1 MKNLFTLSVK
11 KLSKAIAFLTVA
23 FSLFFMVGCSDAP
36 TVETVS
42 ASSIDGGSSIHVSGK
57 IFSDGGQAVQEK
69 GFCLSRHAVP
79 TIADSRKT
87 VSPHSES
94 YAAVFSG
101 LEKNVIYYVRAYAQN
116 SIGIGYGEVIEVYTS
131 ALAFAQTGSAEV
143 LSNTE
148 ATIRG
153 SVDAL
158 NSQVETWFEV
168 WRNGEPIHRVD
179 IQKTGAQSATEI
191 FATATGLTPGKVYSY
206 AVKAKNDAGITT
218 GETKTFRLYY
228 EQVSDYDGN
237 KYWTV
242 KIGDQIWLA
251 ENLKT
256 THFLNGEP
264 IPNIQPDNEW
274 VAMKSPA
281 WCYTKNDPVLGSIY
295 GCLYNNHVGLD
306 SRGLIEGYRTPG
318 IQDFDIL
325 VSYNGGGTIANP
337 KLKSATDDW
346 YDGRKGNNSSGF
358 NALPG
363 GWRSWKENPFSAL
376 YYQAVFLT
384 TTRMEGIGAYYD
396 IMIYGSGNTATFY
409 ASDMYIGRSIRL
421 IKN

>member
-1 MKNLFTLSVK
+1 
-11 KLSKAIAFLTVA
+11 
-23 FSLFFMVGCSDAP
+23 
-36 TVETVS
+36 VS
-42 ASSIDGGSSIHVSGK
+42 QLPKQD
-57 IFSDGGQAVQEK
+57 
-69 GFCLSRHAVP
+69 
-79 TIADSRKT
+79 
-87 VSPHSES
+87 
-94 YAAVFSG
+94 
-101 LEKNVIYYVRAYAQN
+101 
-116 SIGIGYGEVIEVYTS
+116 
-131 ALAFAQTGSAEV
+131 
-143 LSNTE
+143 
-148 ATIRG
+148 
-153 SVDAL
+153 
-158 NSQVETWFEV
+158 
-168 WRNGEPIHRVD
+168 
-179 IQKTGAQSATEI
+179 
-191 FATATGLTPGKVYSY
+191 
-206 AVKAKNDAGITT
+206 
-218 GETKTFRLYY
+218 
-228 EQVSDYDGN
+228 
-237 KYWTV
+237 
-242 KIGDQIWLA
+242 
-251 ENLKT
+251 
-256 THFLNGEP
+256 
-264 IPNIQPDNEW
+264 IQPDNEW